1 MIPAISLGPFVLPTA
16 GLVYILGAWL
26 SLSLIERTARQ
37 LKLNPEK
44 VYGVAATALFGGLIG
59 ARLTFVAIYW
69 RAFQDNLLGIIWPL
83 NTGYNLLGGL
93 VIGLT
98 AAFFYGRYH
107 QLKLAPTLDALTP
120 GSILGLMIIS
130 LADLLAGPGFGT
142 LSRVPWAITQYSM
155 RRHPVQIYEILIGG
169 LALLVWWRLRD
180 QRLFPGQLFL
190 MSISI
195 YSGGRLLVDAFRDNA
210 LLTPGGYHI
219 VQIISLVFMIGGLYL
234 SAALSEKEIE
244 KRRAEKQSQSTEA

>member
-1 MIPAISLGPFVLPTA
+1 MIPAISLGPLVLPTA

-26 SLSLIERTARQ
+26 CLSLVERAARQ
-37 LKLNPEK
+37 LDLNAEK

-69 RAFQDNLLGIIWPL
+69 RAFQDNLLGIVWPL
-83 NTGYNLLGGL
+83 NTGYNLFGGL
-93 VIGLT
+93 VIGLA

-107 QLKLAPTLDALTP
+107 RLHPAETLDALLP
-120 GSILGLMIIS
+120 GLISGLTVAS
-130 LADLLAGPGFGT
+130 LADFLAGPGFGT

-155 RRHPVQIYEILIGG
+155 RRHPVQIYEILVGA

-180 QRLFPGQLFL
+180 QRLFAGQLFL
-190 MSISI
+190 MSASI

-210 LLTPGGYHI
+210 WVTAGGYHV
-219 VQIISLVFMIGGLYL
+219 VQIISLVVMIGGLYL
-234 SAALSEKEIE
+234 AATLGEKEIA
-244 KRRAEKQSQSTEA
+244 RRRSKEQAS

>member
-1 MIPAISLGPFVLPTA
+1 MIV
-16 GLVYILGAWL
+16 
-26 SLSLIERTARQ
+26 
-37 LKLNPEK
+37 
-44 VYGVAATALFGGLIG
+44 
-59 ARLTFVAIYW
+59 
-69 RAFQDNLLGIIWPL
+69 
-83 NTGYNLLGGL
+83 
-93 VIGLT
+93 
-98 AAFFYGRYH
+98 
-107 QLKLAPTLDALTP
+107 
-120 GSILGLMIIS
+120 S
-130 LADLLAGPGFGT
+130 LADFLAGPGFGT

-155 RRHPVQIYEILIGG
+155 RRHPVQIYEILVGG

-210 LLTPGGYHI
+210 LLTPGGYHV

-244 KRRAEKQSQSTEA
+244 KRRAEKQSQSSEA

>member
-1 MIPAISLGPFVLPTA
+1 MIPAISLGPLVLPMA
-16 GLVYILGAWL
+16 GLVYILGAWF
-26 SLSLIERTARQ
+26 SLSLVERTARQ
-37 LKLNPEK
+37 LNLNAEK

-83 NTGYNLLGGL
+83 NTGYNLFGGL
-93 VIGLT
+93 VIGLA

-107 QLKLAPTLDALTP
+107 RLHPAETLDALAP
-120 GSILGLMIIS
+120 GLFLGLIVVS

-155 RRHPVQIYEILIGG
+155 RRHPVQIYEILVGA

-180 QRLFPGQLFL
+180 QRLFKGQLFL
-190 MSISI
+190 MSITV

-210 LLTPGGYHI
+210 WLTAGGYHL
-219 VQIISLVFMIGGLYL
+219 VQIISLVIMIGGLYL
-234 SAALSEKEIE
+234 AATLGEKEIE
-244 KRRAEKQSQSTEA
+244 KRQTEKPAN